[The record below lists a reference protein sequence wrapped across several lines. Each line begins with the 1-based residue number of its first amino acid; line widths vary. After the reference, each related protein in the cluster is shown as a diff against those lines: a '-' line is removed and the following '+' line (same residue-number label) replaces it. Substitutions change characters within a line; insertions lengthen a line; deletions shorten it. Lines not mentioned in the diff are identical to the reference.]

1 MGKLQANVS
10 NGFWALRALRRDS
23 LLRLA
28 LYKSL
33 TYLLNDCYSLCNV
46 YI

>member
-1 MGKLQANVS
+1 MDQETCGGYDLMRPD
-10 NGFWALRALRRDS
+10 F

-33 TYLLNDCYSLCNV
+33 TYLLTYLLS
-46 YI
+46 